1 MTEYLYRYE
10 DWLFGS
16 GVHIEAIEL
25 PIVKKTECGAWV
37 YDGLITPENPT
48 EFFETLVKEKRLRK
62 ECRFI
67 LLNSRK
73 KCRFILLNSRKKYAC
88 LTREA
93 AMQSFRARKRAQ
105 IRILEHRLHRAKEA
119 LFASGVQPD
128 ESGLLFIATAK
139 E

>member
-73 KCRFILLNSRKKYAC
+73 KYAC

-105 IRILEHRLHRAKEA
+105 IRILEHQLHRAKEA